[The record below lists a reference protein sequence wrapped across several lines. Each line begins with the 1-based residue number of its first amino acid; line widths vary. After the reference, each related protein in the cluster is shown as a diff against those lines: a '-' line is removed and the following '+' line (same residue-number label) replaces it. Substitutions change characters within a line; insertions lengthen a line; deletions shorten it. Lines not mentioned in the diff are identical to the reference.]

1 MKADAAQQSILLD
14 LAEADAEL
22 TRLAHRRS
30 HLPGEKERT
39 ELQARQLTL
48 VDAVAALGIALED
61 LDAQVSKVDS
71 EVAAVRQRED
81 RDRALLDGG
90 TVGAKELT
98 EIQHELETLERRQ
111 SALEDSELE
120 LMERREELQG
130 QQAEAQA
137 GVDDIGHQLES
148 IEHRQRNEV
157 AEIEEAVGR
166 SEQRRSE
173 LASTVDTAL
182 VELYERQRSSG
193 GVGAGKLQGN
203 KCGACRIELDRGEL
217 SRISAADID
226 EVLRCPECNAIL
238 VRA

>member
-137 GVDDIGHQLES
+137 STTSGTSWRASSTGSATRSPRSKRLLGV
-148 IEHRQRNEV
+148 
-157 AEIEEAVGR
+157 
-166 SEQRRSE
+166 
-173 LASTVDTAL
+173 AS
-182 VELYERQRSSG
+182 
-193 GVGAGKLQGN
+193 
-203 KCGACRIELDRGEL
+203 
-217 SRISAADID
+217 SAAASW
-226 EVLRCPECNAIL
+226 LPLSTPRWWNCMSGNAA
-238 VRA
+238 RAASARESCRATSAVHVA